1 MFDVLWSC
9 SSLTRFLSVA
19 LYLLNLLSGDVG
31 WWPDVIWRILL
42 HMLCFLWYYLFN
54 GSFISDCSRDCVVSV
69 TDIHCHALR
78 VTEASG
84 CLLSPN
90 GCHCSQLSWFLH
102 ALHIDSGCGCKLT
115 PSRRQLWISSCYHA
129 ATASSTVWYS
139 LKQRICKDGW
149 PDELFKWCWCC
160 LRLIYTVGC
169 FYSHDSE
176 SY

>member
-9 SSLTRFLSVA
+9 SSLTRFLFVA

-31 WWPDVIWRILL
+31 WLPDVIWRILL

-54 GSFISDCSRDCVVSV
+54 GSFISESIYCSRDCVGSV
-69 TDIHCHALR
+69 TDIHCHIFR
-78 VTEASG
+78 VTEASS

-102 ALHIDSGCGCKLT
+102 ALHIDSGCSCKLT

-129 ATASSTVWYS
+129 ATPSSTGIWYDIRW
-139 LKQRICKDGW
+139 KKGFVRTVDRMG
-149 PDELFKWCWCC
+149 C
-160 LRLIYTVGC
+160 LNGVDAVFG
-169 FYSHDSE
+169 
-176 SY
+176 